1 VIRCFIGET
10 LGEIVSPVKRCITHE
25 TVPDFQEGLGMTRLE
40 QLGRRILE
48 KRGATGLRAVAN
60 EIGISP
66 ATLSRVERGKLPDL
80 ETFQKIC
87 RWLDVDPGEI
97 LGVKATKTPRE
108 ETQVHFRK
116 RPTIS
121 EDTASAL
128 AKMVLAAQRAME
140 VQGETEVEIES

>member
-1 VIRCFIGET
+1 
-10 LGEIVSPVKRCITHE
+10 
-25 TVPDFQEGLGMTRLE
+25 MTRLE

-48 KRGATGLRAVAN
+48 KRGATGIRAVAN

-87 RWLDVDPGEI
+87 RWLDVNPGEI

-116 RPTIS
+116 RPAIS